1 MTSGEPPLTESLIWG
16 VPAVRGRRIRPTEK
30 TTRVPVTIGSLRV
43 AVAVTDV
50 WPAVHAVWVN
60 VARLVGSDDRGVR
73 TSSVVAPRTKAPS
86 AVAEDASLGSVT
98 EMVVPDGS
106 CLEVVN
112 PTFRSAVPAG
122 ETSRATSAPDPD
134 VWTRLGPAS
143 GLVSFIA
150 TVARSLTPAC
160 PVAKLRRGRPIEAE
174 TPDGEASGPPRGAG
188 MMTGPMVMVAVSI
201 GRMPAVVGVRVVICH
216 VDCNPTGVLAETV
229 LNAGLVIPVI
239 VIATVVPTVSAL
251 LPTKFSS
258 TSGALKYGLT
268 VKSPGATVGVPL
280 IVRVVVSTEMVERP

>member
-1 MTSGEPPLTESLIWG
+1 
-16 VPAVRGRRIRPTEK
+16 
-30 TTRVPVTIGSLRV
+30 
-43 AVAVTDV
+43 
-50 WPAVHAVWVN
+50 
-60 VARLVGSDDRGVR
+60 
-73 TSSVVAPRTKAPS
+73 
-86 AVAEDASLGSVT
+86 
-98 EMVVPDGS
+98 
-106 CLEVVN
+106 
-112 PTFRSAVPAG
+112 
-122 ETSRATSAPDPD
+122 
-134 VWTRLGPAS
+134 
-143 GLVSFIA
+143 
-150 TVARSLTPAC
+150 
-160 PVAKLRRGRPIEAE
+160 
-174 TPDGEASGPPRGAG
+174 

-268 VKSPGATVGVPL
+268 VKSPGAGVGEPL